1 MMKNSILIVAL
12 ALFCLVGAPAATAD
26 PLIEYSLT
34 NIAGNTW
41 QYDYHMSG
49 FDLNAGQVIT
59 VNFDYN
65 YCSDITIEGMPDLAG
80 FGWNIFVFQPELNLP
95 DDNTAENGAYNA
107 NALVDYP
114 AYSGPFSVQ
123 FNWLNAAAAP
133 GAQSFDL
140 FDFENAGT
148 DDNIIFSGW
157 TVLRGGPDVPVV
169 PEPASGLLLL
179 GGLGLLAGAARL
191 RQRK

>member
-1 MMKNSILIVAL
+1 MKNSILIVAL
-12 ALFCLVGAPAATAD
+12 ALFCLVSAPAATAA

-49 FDLNAGQVIT
+49 FDLTTGQVIT
-59 VNFDYN
+59 VNFDLN
-65 YCSDITIEGMPDLAG
+65 YCSEITPVNYLTGSDWYILALQPDSA
-80 FGWNIFVFQPELNLP
+80 LP
-95 DDNTAENGAYNA
+95 ADGSYNA
-107 NALVDYP
+107 LALVDAPSYLE
-114 AYSGPFSVQ
+114 PFSVQ

-140 FDFENAGT
+140 FDAEQVGGGI
-148 DDNIIFSGW
+148 DILFSGM
-157 TVLRGGPDVPVV
+157 TVLRGGPDVPAV

>member
-49 FDLNAGQVIT
+49 SDPTAEQLITIYFDLN
-59 VNFDYN
+59 
-65 YCSDITIEGMPDLAG
+65 YCSEITPVNYLTGSDWYVFALQPDLEIWG
-80 FGWNIFVFQPELNLP
+80 GGE
-95 DDNTAENGAYNA
+95 DGSYNA
-107 NALVDYP
+107 VALIDAPQYP
-114 AYSGPFSVQ
+114 EPFSVQ

-133 GAQSFDL
+133 GSQSFDL
-140 FDFENAGT
+140 FGADF
-148 DDNIIFSGW
+148 DILSSGM
-157 TVLRGGPDVPVV
+157 TVLRGGPDVPAV